1 MDSKEITPNPETST
15 ADAAI
20 EQPEEVDEI
29 DIDGEKVTLDDIR
42 EWKKWNLRQADY
54 TRKTQELARE
64 REEIERLKQPQTPAN
79 DEAEAADQFLQ
90 SKDYVKKDFVE
101 KQIASMKQEQQ
112 LDKFFDSNPDL
123 APYETA
129 IRDLAIQKWKAPED
143 IVVEYKFSTSDKL
156 KKARSS
162 RVIVGNSEKEAPK
175 EKSISEMTPG
185 EFAEFRKKNT
195 KRGSFA

>member
-101 KQIASMKQEQQ
+101 
-112 LDKFFDSNPDL
+112 N
-123 APYETA
+123 
-129 IRDLAIQKWKAPED
+129 R
-143 IVVEYKFSTSDKL
+143 
-156 KKARSS
+156 
-162 RVIVGNSEKEAPK
+162 
-175 EKSISEMTPG
+175 
-185 EFAEFRKKNT
+185 
-195 KRGSFA
+195 